1 MWLIK
6 NVPETCRNLP
16 LLSVPR
22 LEAENSKVSL
32 KSFPFNI
39 TMSTVFENGRV
50 PNKSE
55 NEMFPMSKSVRI
67 PPELMSAI
75 SGLFGYFSFGHWS
88 PNFKEIEGRIR
99 MSCEESK
106 QVYDSLFKDL
116 IWISRSQFHKT
127 HRSNHAVSDKITQGW
142 FSISWD
148 LKKDI
153 CCSNDL
159 VVYIKSTDIISSI

>member
-1 MWLIK
+1 MWSI
-6 NVPETCRNLP
+6 NYVPDTCRNLP

-55 NEMFPMSKSVRI
+55 NEMLPMSKSVRI

-75 SGLFGYFSFGHWS
+75 NGLFGYFSFGHWS

-106 QVYDSLFKDL
+106 
-116 IWISRSQFHKT
+116 
-127 HRSNHAVSDKITQGW
+127 
-142 FSISWD
+142 
-148 LKKDI
+148 
-153 CCSNDL
+153 
-159 VVYIKSTDIISSI
+159 